1 MTLHKINLDKDTT
14 KPISDFCKNQGW
26 DLPKMEITYIMPA
39 GDGNMNTVKRA
50 LLSNGT
56 SLLLKQA
63 FPFVKKYPMSILL
76 AIIAINLFSIASSL
90 RTEAYLNREKNLC
103 IKYLKHQIDRDTL
116 IKKLRIVKQANP
128 SSICDSV
135 LKS

>member
-1 MTLHKINLDKDTT
+1 MGSNFRPNFRLATNTLLVIGTFAIAIKIV
-14 KPISDFCKNQGW
+14 PISEVYQ
-26 DLPKMEITYIMPA
+26 
-39 GDGNMNTVKRA
+39 
-50 LLSNGT
+50 
-56 SLLLKQA
+56 
-63 FPFVKKYPMSILL
+63 
-76 AIIAINLFSIASSL
+76 
-90 RTEAYLNREKNLC
+90 EKNLC